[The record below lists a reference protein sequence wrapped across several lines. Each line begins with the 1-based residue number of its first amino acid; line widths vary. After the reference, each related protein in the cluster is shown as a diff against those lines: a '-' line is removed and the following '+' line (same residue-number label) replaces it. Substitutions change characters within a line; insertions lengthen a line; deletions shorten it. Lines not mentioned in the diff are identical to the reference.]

1 MKDKSIFSLQC
12 RHAVLWGSSNH
23 LCPTSQELGNRIHSS
38 ASIPYEQGVGA
49 RKGQGREGAGKS
61 FFSSPSSFYFPLL
74 SSQVPSRQTEQRPIL
89 PYECRSANAG
99 AGGAAGQD
107 RRRVGG
113 EEGGLASERAS
124 ERACEN
130 GDESGAQLASPP
142 TYFPLTGTAAL
153 ALKLALSE
161 SERSGRKTEAA
172 DGRARERGKCGGK
185 GKGHGRRRRQDGR
198 LCKALRQ
205 WVTCRNKKAEMQDGE
220 YKIRRFTA
228 VSAILILTKG

>member
-1 MKDKSIFSLQC
+1 MQSCGVPPTISVRPVRNWEIVFIHRHPSLTSRELERGRAKDEKAQGKVSFPPRPPFTFPSCLVKSPVGKPNNGLSF
-12 RHAVLWGSSNH
+12 
-23 LCPTSQELGNRIHSS
+23 PTSAEVPML
-38 ASIPYEQGVGA
+38 ALAA
-49 RKGQGREGAGKS
+49 RRGRTEGEWAG
-61 FFSSPSSFYFPLL
+61 
-74 SSQVPSRQTEQRPIL
+74 RTEGWQ
-89 PYECRSANAG
+89 
-99 AGGAAGQD
+99 
-107 RRRVGG
+107 
-113 EEGGLASERAS
+113 ASERAS

>member
-142 TYFPLTGTAAL
+142 TYFPSRGRRHW
-153 ALKLALSE
+153 
-161 SERSGRKTEAA
+161 RSSSPCRNRKGVE
-172 DGRARERGKCGGK
+172 
-185 GKGHGRRRRQDGR
+185 GRRRLRTEEQERGGNAEEKGRGTDVDGDKMAGCAR
-198 LCKALRQ
+198 LYGNGSLAETRKRR
-205 WVTCRNKKAEMQDGE
+205 CRMGSIK
-220 YKIRRFTA
+220 YA
-228 VSAILILTKG
+228 VSPLYQLF